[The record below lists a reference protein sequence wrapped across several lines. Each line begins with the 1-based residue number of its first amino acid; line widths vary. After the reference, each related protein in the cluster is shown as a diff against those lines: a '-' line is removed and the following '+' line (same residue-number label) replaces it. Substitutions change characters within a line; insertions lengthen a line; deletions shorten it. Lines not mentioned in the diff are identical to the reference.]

1 MTCLVCGETM
11 VTTREDYYYTPR
23 GLPPITLRHV
33 KVRRCPHCGDTQVVI
48 PSLAAVHLAVLTAH
62 VDAQET

>member
-11 VTTREDYYYTPR
+11 VTTREDYTPR
-23 GLPPITLRHV
+23 GLPSLTLEHV

-62 VDAQET
+62 VEAQEA